1 MVVDQRGGGLYRWGM
16 RGMAISAVAACYA
29 DRLVADA
36 AEHTL
41 IGRSRERRLLRALV
55 GSVAGGGAAGV
66 VLGEPGI
73 GKTALLRDVAR
84 TAAHQVS
91 WVRGDESEAKLPF
104 AAATDLLTPFRAVF
118 GNLPCAQ
125 RQALEVALAL
135 ADGPP
140 PSPLAV
146 CTGALGALA
155 AAGDEQPLIVFVDDL
170 QWIDQESR
178 QLMIFVAR
186 RLATERVV
194 MLFAARDE
202 PGGTHSPGGLPA
214 LRLSGLELDE
224 CESLARVRGLTVSR
238 DVLGPI
244 VQATGGNPLAVLETI
259 TQGASL
265 TPAGEPDVTVGLS
278 AERAWRSVLS
288 QLPSRAQHALFAVAV
303 SQGPGLPTLP
313 AILDAVHLN
322 LADLEPAERQ
332 GLVHVAGDQVGLRHP
347 LLRRVLIDGTPLAVR
362 VVTYQSL
369 ASLAPPDLS
378 AWYLSQATVGPDRE
392 VADRLAAAAENA
404 RRRSGYGTARRL
416 SKRAAELTAEDRVR
430 AERLIA
436 AAVDAQLAGDAR
448 SAADWCAEAL
458 GLRTDP
464 EFTAVATLIRGRA
477 LAWAGEPGDGYEAL
491 TRVAAEVESCRPD
504 LAAELFAEAIVPAV
518 ITGDIHAAASA
529 AKACEAAGAGGATP
543 SFRTLVMVAKTHLLQ
558 GGVAEGRARLDAA
571 AAMLGDV
578 DLAADQ
584 QALAHM
590 ALGRAWAEDAEVAR
604 RLIGSVLDGA
614 RRRGAPAILSFALA
628 VRSDIDFLAGQW
640 AAAYA
645 DAAEALR
652 WAEELSQASV
662 IGNSL
667 MTLAR
672 IDAAR
677 GDGQRLEARIDQ
689 FRRLVSPNCTG
700 WMQLV
705 EQAILGFAALTDGE
719 PVIAVDHL
727 EAAWRFTQ
735 ASGVGNPGITRFEP
749 DLIEAHLRC
758 KNPQRA
764 RALLASLD
772 ERARATGLSYA
783 AAAAERCRGLL
794 ADDAQQAVAAFAAA
808 RQAHSL
814 RSAPFELGRTLLC
827 EGEVLRRFRR
837 PTAARLVLREAHG
850 LFERIG
856 AKPWAERAAYELAA
870 TGSVSPS
877 RPRTAP
883 LDALT
888 PQELQIA
895 RLVADGKNNTEVAA
909 AVFLSRKTV
918 ETHLTRVYR
927 KLSVRSRT
935 ELTRTLVAYGMT
947 S

>member
-1 MVVDQRGGGLYRWGM
+1 MVI
-16 RGMAISAVAACYA
+16 AAVAECYA
-29 DRLVADA
+29 DRLAGNPLDD
-36 AEHTL
+36 TL
-41 IGRSRERRLLRALV
+41 VGRSRERRLLQALV

-84 TAAHQVS
+84 ASEHQVS
-91 WVRGDESEAKLPF
+91 WVRGDESEAMLPF

-118 GNLPCAQ
+118 RNLPCAQ

-155 AAGDEQPLIVFVDDL
+155 AVGDEQPLVVFVDDL

-202 PGGTHSPGGLPA
+202 PGVSYPAGGLPT

-224 CESLARVRGLTVSR
+224 CVSLARLRGLTVSR
-238 DVLGPI
+238 EVLGPI
-244 VQATGGNPLAVLETI
+244 VRATGGNPLAVLETI
-259 TQGASL
+259 TAGASL
-265 TPAGEPDVTVGLS
+265 TVAGEPDVTVGLS
-278 AERAWRSVLS
+278 AERAWRGVLS
-288 QLPSRAQHALFAVAV
+288 RLPPRAQHALFVVAV
-303 SQGPGLPTLP
+303 SRGPGLPTLP
-313 AILDAVHLN
+313 AILDAVHLG
-322 LADLEPAERQ
+322 LEDLEPAERQ

-347 LLRRVLIDGTPLAVR
+347 LLRRVLIDDTPLAVR
-362 VVTYQSL
+362 VVTYQGL
-369 ASLAPPDLS
+369 ASLATPDLS
-378 AWYLSQATVGPDRE
+378 AWYLSQATVGPDPD
-392 VADRLAAAAENA
+392 VADRLVAVAESA
-404 RRRSGYGTARRL
+404 RRRSGYGTAKRL
-416 SKRAAELTAEDRVR
+416 SKRAAELTADDGVR
-430 AERLIA
+430 ADRLIA
-436 AAVDAQLAGDAR
+436 AAVDAQLSGDAR
-448 SAADWCAEAL
+448 SAADWCEQAL
-458 GLRTDP
+458 RLRADP

-477 LAWAGEPGDGYEAL
+477 LTWAGEPGNGYEAL
-491 TRVAAEVESCRPD
+491 TRVASEVESCRPH

-518 ITGDIHAAASA
+518 MTGDIRAAASA
-529 AKACEAAGAGGATP
+529 ARACEAAGTAGVTP
-543 SFRTLVMVAKTHLLQ
+543 SFRTLVMVAKTHLLR
-558 GGVAEGRARLDAA
+558 GDVAEGRARLDAA

-578 DLAADQ
+578 DLVVDQ

-590 ALGRAWAEDAEVAR
+590 ALGRAWAEDTEVAR
-604 RLIGSVLDGA
+604 RLISSAIDGA
-614 RRRGAPAILSFALA
+614 RRHGAPAILSFALA
-628 VRSDIDFLAGQW
+628 VRSDIDCLAGQW

-645 DAAEALR
+645 DACEALH
-652 WAEELSQASV
+652 WAEELNQASV
-662 IGNSL
+662 IGNCL
-667 MTLAR
+667 MTMAR

-677 GDGQRLEARIDQ
+677 GDRQRCEARVDQ
-689 FRRLVSPNCTG
+689 FRRAIGQNGIG

-719 PVIAVDHL
+719 PVIAVEHL
-727 EAAWRFTQ
+727 EAAWRFAQ
-735 ASGVGNPGITRFEP
+735 ANGVGNPDITRFEP

-772 ERARATGLSYA
+772 ERARATGLSYP
-783 AAAAERCRGLL
+783 AAAAERCRGML
-794 ADDAQQAVAAFAAA
+794 ADDAEEAATAFAAA

-837 PTAARLVLREAHG
+837 PTAARPVLREAHR
-850 LFERIG
+850 LFEHL
-856 AKPWAERAAYELAA
+856 AAEPWAQRAASELAA
-870 TGSVSPS
+870 TGSIGPS
-877 RPRTAP
+877 KPRTAL

-895 RLVADGKNNTEVAA
+895 RLVADGRNNAEVAA
-909 AVFLSRKTV
+909 AMFLSRKTV

-927 KLSVRSRT
+927 KFSVRSRT
-935 ELTRTLVAYGMT
+935 ELTRMLVAHGMT
-947 S
+947 N

>member
-1 MVVDQRGGGLYRWGM
+1 
-16 RGMAISAVAACYA
+16 MAMPAVAKCYA
-29 DRLVADA
+29 DHLVGGPPDD
-36 AEHTL
+36 TL
-41 IGRSRERRLLRALV
+41 VGRSRERRLLQALV
-55 GSVAGGGAAGV
+55 GSVVGGGAAGV

-84 TAAHQVS
+84 TTAHQVS
-91 WVRGDESEAKLPF
+91 WVRGDESEAMLPF
-104 AAATDLLTPFRAVF
+104 AAAADLLTPFRAVF

-155 AAGDEQPLIVFVDDL
+155 AVGDEQPLVVFVDDL

-202 PGGTHSPGGLPA
+202 PGVPYPAGGLPT
-214 LRLSGLELDE
+214 LRLGGLELDE
-224 CESLARVRGLTVSR
+224 CESLARLRGLAVSR
-238 DVLGPI
+238 DVLGSI
-244 VQATGGNPLAVLETI
+244 VRATGGNPLTVLETI
-259 TQGASL
+259 AQGAPL
-265 TPAGEPDVTVGLS
+265 TTAGEPDVTLGLS
-278 AERAWRSVLS
+278 VERAWRGVLS
-288 QLPSRAQHALFAVAV
+288 RLPPRVQHALFVVAV
-303 SQGPGLPTLP
+303 GRGAGLPSLA
-313 AILDAVHLN
+313 AILDALHLG
-322 LADLEPAERQ
+322 LEDLEPAERQ

-347 LLRRVLIDGTPLAVR
+347 LLRCVLIDGTPLAVR
-362 VVTYQSL
+362 VVTYQAL
-369 ASLAPPDLS
+369 ASLATPDLS
-378 AWYLSQATVGPDRE
+378 AWYLSQATIGPDRE
-392 VADRLAAAAENA
+392 VADRLVAAAERA
-404 RRRSGYGTARRL
+404 RRRSGYGTAKRL
-416 SKRAAELTAEDRVR
+416 SKRAAELTDEESAR
-430 AERLIA
+430 ADRLIT

-448 SAADWCAEAL
+448 SAADWCEEAL
-458 GLRTDP
+458 GLRADP

-477 LAWAGEPGDGYEAL
+477 LAWAGEPGNGYETL
-491 TRVAAEVESCRPD
+491 TRVASEVESCRPD
-504 LAAELFAEAIVPAV
+504 LAAELYAEAIVPAV
-518 ITGDIHAAASA
+518 MTGDIHAAASA
-529 AKACEAAGAGGATP
+529 ARACEDTGAAGVTP
-543 SFRTLVMVAKTHLLQ
+543 SFRMLVMVAKSHLLR
-558 GGVAEGRARLDAA
+558 GGVAEGQARLDAA

-578 DLAADQ
+578 DLVVDQ

-590 ALGRAWAEDAEVAR
+590 ALGRAWAEDTEVAR
-604 RLIGSVLDGA
+604 QLIGSALDGA
-614 RRRGAPAILSFALA
+614 RRHGAPAILSFALA
-628 VRSDIDFLAGQW
+628 VRSDIDCRAGRW

-645 DAAEALR
+645 DACESLH
-652 WAEELSQASV
+652 WAEELNQAGV
-662 IGNSL
+662 IGNCL
-667 MTLAR
+667 MTMAR

-677 GDGQRLEARIDQ
+677 GDRQSCEARVDQ
-689 FRRLVSPNCTG
+689 SRRAVGPNGIG

-719 PVIAVDHL
+719 PVIAVEHL
-727 EAAWRFTQ
+727 EAAWRFAQTN
-735 ASGVGNPGITRFEP
+735 GFGNPNITRFEP

-758 KNPQRA
+758 RNLPRA

-772 ERARATGLSYA
+772 ERARATGLSHP

-794 ADDAQQAVAAFAAA
+794 ADNAEQAVAAFAAA

-814 RSAPFELGRTLLC
+814 QSAPFELGRTLLC

-837 PTAARLVLREAHG
+837 PTAARSVLREAHR
-850 LFERIG
+850 LFEGLAAR
-856 AKPWAERAAYELAA
+856 PWAERAAYELAA
-870 TGSVSPS
+870 TGSASPS
-877 RPRTAP
+877 KPRAAL

-895 RLVADGKNNTEVAA
+895 RLVADGRNNTEVAA
-909 AVFLSRKTV
+909 AIFLSRKTV

-935 ELTRTLVAYGMT
+935 ELTRMLVAHGMT
-947 S
+947 D

>member
-1 MVVDQRGGGLYRWGM
+1 MVA
-16 RGMAISAVAACYA
+16 MAMSAVAERYA
-29 DRLVADA
+29 DRLVGEPPGDA
-36 AEHTL
+36 L
-41 IGRSRERRLLRALV
+41 VGRSRERRLLQALV
-55 GSVAGGGAAGV
+55 FSAAGGGAAGV

-84 TAAHQVS
+84 TTAHQVS
-91 WVRGDESEAKLPF
+91 WVRGDESEAMLPF
-104 AAATDLLTPFRAVF
+104 AAAADLLTPLRAVF
-118 GNLPCAQ
+118 ANLPCAQ

-155 AAGDEQPLIVFVDDL
+155 AVGDEQPLVVFVDDL

-186 RLATERVV
+186 RLGTERVV
-194 MLFAARDE
+194 MLCAARDE
-202 PGGTHSPGGLPA
+202 PGLPHLAGGLPT

-224 CESLARVRGLTVSR
+224 CESLARLRGLTVSR
-238 DVLGPI
+238 DVLGSI
-244 VQATGGNPLAVLETI
+244 VRATGGNPLAVLETI

-265 TPAGEPDVTVGLS
+265 TAAGEPDVAVGLS
-278 AERAWRSVLS
+278 VERAWRGVLS
-288 QLPSRAQHALFAVAV
+288 RLPPRVQHALFVVAV
-303 SQGPGLPTLP
+303 SRGPGLPTLP
-313 AILDAVHLN
+313 TILDAVQLG
-322 LADLEPAERQ
+322 LEDLEPAERQ

-347 LLRRVLIDGTPLAVR
+347 LLRCVLIDGTPLAVR
-362 VVTYQSL
+362 VVTYQAL
-369 ASLAPPDLS
+369 ASLATPDLS
-378 AWYLSQATVGPDRE
+378 AWYLSQATVGPDRD
-392 VADRLAAAAENA
+392 VADRLVAAAESA

-416 SKRAAELTAEDRVR
+416 SKRAAELTAEASAR
-430 AERLIA
+430 ADRLIT

-448 SAADWCAEAL
+448 SAADWCEEAL
-458 GLRTDP
+458 GLRADP

-477 LAWAGEPGDGYEAL
+477 LTWAGEPGNGYEAL
-491 TRVAAEVESCRPD
+491 TRVASEVESCRPQ

-518 ITGDIHAAASA
+518 MTGDIHAAASA
-529 AKACEAAGAGGATP
+529 ARACEAAAAAGVTS
-543 SFRTLVMVAKTHLLQ
+543 SFRMLVMVAKSHLLR
-558 GGVAEGRARLDAA
+558 GDVAEGRARLDAA
-571 AAMLGDV
+571 AAMLRDV
-578 DLAADQ
+578 DLVVDQ
-584 QALAHM
+584 QALAHL
-590 ALGRAWAEDAEVAR
+590 ALGRAWAEDTEVAR
-604 RLIGSVLDGA
+604 QLISSALDGA
-614 RRRGAPAILSFALA
+614 RRHGAPAILSFALA
-628 VRSDIDFLAGQW
+628 VRSDIDCWAGRW

-645 DAAEALR
+645 DACESLH
-652 WAEELSQASV
+652 WAEELNQAGV
-662 IGNSL
+662 IGNCL
-667 MTLAR
+667 MTMAR

-677 GDGQRLEARIDQ
+677 GDRQRCEARIDQ
-689 FRRLVSPNCTG
+689 SRRAVGPNGIG

-719 PVIAVDHL
+719 PVIAVEHL
-727 EAAWRFTQ
+727 EAAWRFAQ
-735 ASGVGNPGITRFEP
+735 ANGLGNPNITRFEP

-758 KNPQRA
+758 RNVPRA
-764 RALLASLD
+764 RELLASLD
-772 ERARATGLSYA
+772 ERARATGLSHP

-794 ADDAQQAVAAFAAA
+794 ADNAEQAVAAFAAA

-837 PTAARLVLREAHG
+837 PTAARSVLREAHR
-850 LFERIG
+850 LFEGLG
-856 AKPWAERAAYELAA
+856 ARPWAERAAYELAA

-877 RPRTAP
+877 KPRAAL

-895 RLVADGKNNTEVAA
+895 RLVADGRNNAEVAA
-909 AVFLSRKTV
+909 AMFLSRKTV

-935 ELTRTLVAYGMT
+935 ELTRMLVAHGMT
-947 S
+947 D

>member
-1 MVVDQRGGGLYRWGM
+1 M
-16 RGMAISAVAACYA
+16 MAMAMSAVAERYA
-29 DRLVADA
+29 GRLVGGPPDD
-36 AEHTL
+36 TL
-41 IGRSRERRLLRALV
+41 VGRSRERRLLQALV
-55 GSVAGGGAAGV
+55 GSVVGGGAAGV

-84 TAAHQVS
+84 TTAHQVS
-91 WVRGDESEAKLPF
+91 WVRGDESEAMLPF
-104 AAATDLLTPFRAVF
+104 AAAADLLTPFRAVF

-155 AAGDEQPLIVFVDDL
+155 AVGDEQPLVVFVDDL

-202 PGGTHSPGGLPA
+202 PGIPHPAGDLPT
-214 LRLSGLELDE
+214 LRLSGLGLDE
-224 CESLARVRGLTVSR
+224 CESLARLRGLAVSR
-238 DVLGPI
+238 DVLGSI
-244 VQATGGNPLAVLETI
+244 VRATGGNPLAVLETI

-265 TPAGEPDVTVGLS
+265 TAAGEPDVAVGPS
-278 AERAWRSVLS
+278 AERAWRGVLS
-288 QLPSRAQHALFAVAV
+288 RLPLRVRHALFVVAV
-303 SQGPGLPTLP
+303 SRGPGLPTLP
-313 AILDAVHLN
+313 AILDAVHLG
-322 LADLEPAERQ
+322 LEDLEPAERQ

-347 LLRRVLIDGTPLAVR
+347 LLRCVLIDGTPLAVR
-362 VVTYQSL
+362 VVTYQAL
-369 ASLAPPDLS
+369 ASLATPDLS

-392 VADRLAAAAENA
+392 VADRLVAAAESA
-404 RRRSGYGTARRL
+404 RRRSGYGTAKRL
-416 SKRAAELTAEDRVR
+416 SKRAAELTAEDNARSD
-430 AERLIA
+430 RLIT

-448 SAADWCAEAL
+448 SAADWCEEAL
-458 GLRTDP
+458 GLRADP

-477 LAWAGEPGDGYEAL
+477 LAWAGEPGNGYEAL
-491 TRVAAEVESCRPD
+491 TRVASEVESCRPD

-518 ITGDIHAAASA
+518 MTGDIHAAASA
-529 AKACEAAGAGGATP
+529 ARACEAAGAAGVTP
-543 SFRTLVMVAKTHLLQ
+543 SFRTLVMVAKSHLLR
-558 GGVAEGRARLDAA
+558 GDVAEGRARLDAA

-578 DLAADQ
+578 DLVVDQ

-590 ALGRAWAEDAEVAR
+590 ALGRAWAEDTEVAR
-604 RLIGSVLDGA
+604 RLISSALDGA
-614 RRRGAPAILSFALA
+614 RRHGAPAILSFALA
-628 VRSDIDFLAGQW
+628 VRSDIDCWAGRW

-645 DAAEALR
+645 DACESLH
-652 WAEELSQASV
+652 WAEELNQAGV
-662 IGNSL
+662 IGNCL
-667 MTLAR
+667 MTMAR

-677 GDGQRLEARIDQ
+677 GDRQRCEARVDQ
-689 FRRLVSPNCTG
+689 SRRAVGPNGIG

-705 EQAILGFAALTDGE
+705 EQVILGFAALTGGE
-719 PVIAVDHL
+719 PVIAVEHL
-727 EAAWRFTQ
+727 EAAWRFAQ
-735 ASGVGNPGITRFEP
+735 ANGLGNPDITRFEP

-758 KNPQRA
+758 RNLQRA

-772 ERARATGLSYA
+772 ERARATGLSYP

-794 ADDAQQAVAAFAAA
+794 ADDAEQAAAAFAAA

-814 RSAPFELGRTLLC
+814 RSVPFELGRTLLC

-837 PTAARLVLREAHG
+837 PTAARSVLREAHRIFEG
-850 LFERIG
+850 LG

-870 TGSVSPS
+870 TGSISPS
-877 RPRTAP
+877 KPRVAL

-895 RLVADGKNNTEVAA
+895 RLVADGRNNAEVAA
-909 AVFLSRKTV
+909 AMFLSRKTV

-935 ELTRTLVAYGMT
+935 ELTRMLVAHGMT
-947 S
+947 D

>member
-1 MVVDQRGGGLYRWGM
+1 
-16 RGMAISAVAACYA
+16 MAMAMSAVAERYA
-29 DRLVADA
+29 DRLVAEPPGD
-36 AEHTL
+36 TL
-41 IGRSRERRLLRALV
+41 VGRSRERRLLQALV
-55 GSVAGGGAAGV
+55 GSVVGGGAAGI

-84 TAAHQVS
+84 TTAHQVR
-91 WVRGDESEAKLPF
+91 WVRGDESEAMLPF
-104 AAATDLLTPFRAVF
+104 AAAADLLTPFRAVF
-118 GNLPCAQ
+118 GNLPCTQ

-155 AAGDEQPLIVFVDDL
+155 AVGDEQPLVVLVDDL

-202 PGGTHSPGGLPA
+202 PGVPHPEGGLPA
-214 LRLSGLELDE
+214 LRLSGLELEE
-224 CESLARVRGLTVSR
+224 CESLTRLRGLAVSR
-238 DVLGPI
+238 DVLGSI
-244 VQATGGNPLAVLETI
+244 VRATGGNPLAVLETV

-265 TPAGEPDVTVGLS
+265 TAAGEPDVAVGLS
-278 AERAWRSVLS
+278 AERAWRGVLS
-288 QLPSRAQHALFAVAV
+288 RLPPRVQHALFVVAV
-303 SQGPGLPTLP
+303 SRGPGLPTLP
-313 AILDAVHLN
+313 AILDVVHLG
-322 LADLEPAERQ
+322 LEDLEPAERQ

-347 LLRRVLIDGTPLAVR
+347 LLRCVLIDGTPLAVR
-362 VVTYQSL
+362 VVTYQAL
-369 ASLAPPDLS
+369 ASLATPDLS

-392 VADRLAAAAENA
+392 VADRLVAAAESA
-404 RRRSGYGTARRL
+404 RRRSGYGTAKRL
-416 SKRAAELTAEDRVR
+416 SKRAAELTAEDSAR
-430 AERLIA
+430 ADRLIT
-436 AAVDAQLAGDAR
+436 AAVDAQLAGDTR
-448 SAADWCAEAL
+448 SAADWCEEAL
-458 GLRTDP
+458 GLRADP

-477 LAWAGEPGDGYEAL
+477 LAWAGEPGNGYEVL
-491 TRVAAEVESCRPD
+491 TRVASEVESCRPG

-518 ITGDIHAAASA
+518 MTGDIHAAASA
-529 AKACEAAGAGGATP
+529 ARACEAAAAAGVTLT
-543 SFRTLVMVAKTHLLQ
+543 FRTLVMVAKSHLLR
-558 GGVAEGRARLDAA
+558 GDVAEGRARLDAA

-578 DLAADQ
+578 DLVVDQ

-590 ALGRAWAEDAEVAR
+590 ALGRAWAEDTEVAR
-604 RLIGSVLDGA
+604 QLISSALDGA
-614 RRRGAPAILSFALA
+614 RRHGAPAILSFALA
-628 VRSDIDFLAGQW
+628 VRSDIDCWAGRW

-645 DAAEALR
+645 DTCESLH
-652 WAEELSQASV
+652 WAEELNQAGV
-662 IGNSL
+662 IGNCL
-667 MTLAR
+667 MTMAW

-677 GDGQRLEARIDQ
+677 GDRERCEARVDQ
-689 FRRLVSPNCTG
+689 SRRAVGPNSIG

-719 PVIAVDHL
+719 PVIAVEHL
-727 EAAWRFTQ
+727 EAAWRFAQ
-735 ASGVGNPGITRFEP
+735 ANGLGNPNITRFEP

-758 KNPQRA
+758 RNLPRA

-772 ERARATGLSYA
+772 ERALATGLSHP

-794 ADDAQQAVAAFAAA
+794 ADNAEQAVAAFAAA

-837 PTAARLVLREAHG
+837 PTAARSVLREAHR
-850 LFERIG
+850 LFEGLG
-856 AKPWAERAAYELAA
+856 ARPWAERAAYELAA
-870 TGSVSPS
+870 TGSASPS
-877 RPRTAP
+877 KPRAAL

-895 RLVADGKNNTEVAA
+895 RLVADGRNNAEVAA
-909 AVFLSRKTV
+909 AMFLSRKTV

-935 ELTRTLVAYGMT
+935 ELTRMLVAHGMT
-947 S
+947 D